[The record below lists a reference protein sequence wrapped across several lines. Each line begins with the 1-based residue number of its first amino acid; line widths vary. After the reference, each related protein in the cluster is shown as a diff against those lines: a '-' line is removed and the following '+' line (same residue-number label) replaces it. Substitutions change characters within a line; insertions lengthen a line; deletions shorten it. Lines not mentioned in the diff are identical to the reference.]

1 MANHTSLAP
10 ISHGYY
16 IYERAKHTP
25 HKRTRT
31 PTRTACADTGT
42 AFIYLDT
49 DALALVLAL
58 VLVLAANCELQNL
71 RAPLIDLKLN
81 GWLATLAERTNFHL
95 HFHCLSHSHTH
106 CICNPNCYQQFAIP
120 PRKRHYRPPSSVR
133 CAQVHPIYLVF
144 FQGTGK
150 YLWDTHLHL
159 RPRVKLLFRTNVA
172 S

>member
-120 PRKRHYRPPSSVR
+120 PPKTPLSSSV
-133 CAQVHPIYLVF
+133 
-144 FQGTGK
+144 
-150 YLWDTHLHL
+150 L
-159 RPRVKLLFRTNVA
+159 RPMRSSSSDLFSFFPGDWQVSMGYTSA
-172 S
+172 SAPPRETII